1 MYSKILVP
9 LDGSERAEAILP
21 YVRELAGRF
30 SAELVLVRV
39 IEPQLHVTAPGEPV
53 PYAPVADIHELT
65 VAAEAYLAGIKDQ
78 LGQQGLRVRALAP
91 YGPVV
96 DAIIAAAD
104 QEGADLIAIASHGR
118 GGLARL
124 FYGSVASALL
134 QHVDQPLLLVRSR
147 N

>member
-21 YVRELAGRF
+21 CVRELAGRL

-39 IEPQLHVTAPGEPV
+39 IEPQPHITAPGEPV
-53 PYAPVADIHELT
+53 PYAPVADINELT
-65 VAAEAYLAGIKDQ
+65 VAAEAYLAGLKDQ
-78 LGQQGLRVRALAP
+78 LGQQGLRVRVLVP

-96 DAIIAAAD
+96 DEIIAAAD
-104 QEGADLIAIASHGR
+104 QEEADLIAIASHGR

-134 QHVDQPLLLVRSR
+134 QRVSQPLLLVRSR
-147 N
+147 D

>member
-21 YVRELAGRF
+21 YVRELAGRL

-39 IEPQLHVTAPGEPV
+39 IEPQPHVTAPGEPV
-53 PYAPVADIHELT
+53 PYAPVADINELT
-65 VAAEAYLAGIKDQ
+65 VAAEAYLAGITDQ
-78 LGQQGLRVRALAP
+78 LGQQGLRVRVLVP

-96 DAIIAAAD
+96 DEIIAAAD

-124 FYGSVASALL
+124 FYGSVANALL
-134 QHVDQPLLLVRSR
+134 QRVSQPLLLVRSR
-147 N
+147 D